1 MRGKIVY
8 LCENYGRIEP
18 LDTRDKLYFNPNSLI
33 ESQWED
39 LQVGMIMDF
48 TAVSNCVSTQA
59 SYVRRAPLKWFDGY
73 IDNVST
79 TPWGEIQWNIK
90 TNQGS
95 RSFWFVKENIQK
107 ISVDEEINVGDI
119 VKFQCEG
126 YNEKRNRAYNVT
138 KQQLGYITSYDLNN
152 GKGMINYS
160 IPFVANKIC
169 NIEQYCMNTNKF
181 FYSVAYTV
189 SNAEIQEITILDEVA
204 EIIFDN
210 CLQYIDGYVE
220 KIDSTKNAEEY
231 IILSPAN
238 GSPCTIKTS
247 FDKFDVACMRH
258 WLELDQHISY
268 VLDDNEKATDI
279 TWTGYITRFPINP
292 VSNDMSA
299 QINDKIWKN
308 EIEDYDPK
316 LVYCRK
322 YKIINAHC
330 DESQKHFWLES
341 RVFNN
346 TIHIPIKTY
355 RSFQRY
361 KVRYALTDDKVNT
374 KKAIKI
380 LVIGVAKAP
389 DPILHEPSRKMEMDQ
404 NIVINNYYAP
414 VYQQFNFTQT
424 VLQMDRNDFADYLQ
438 NYFGQK
444 IANLPHSNTE
454 KAQLLLD
461 AISNDLLPSSIT
473 DVSLFEEQYIK
484 ALRVLSKRYD
494 LPVSMLSVEWLSE
507 KCELYLKT
515 AIIVDYKL
523 MGDVCL
529 LSDLSAQSV
538 FYGKFLEQ
546 LLKDVLYPFF
556 KKHTTLADK
565 LTRLSPDGI
574 KEVTSSRQTTIGTY
588 CNAINRNM
596 ELISEV
602 CGNCFSMKTT
612 QEWKTY
618 WLTLNSLLNEAKE
631 IRNKTDHADLP
642 ICVEDVDKM
651 RFLITAPT
659 GIITTIEILVNYINN
674 DNLSKNEVYSPN
686 ESEKDYLMFTYE
698 KTLYGRNRN
707 IQGLLGNVLDKPAL
721 LHISKLR
728 KAYVGQQEIEQFIE
742 KVQTLPFSVK
752 LFKETEK
759 GMEVTLLGVTP
770 DFDTLIQ

>member
-8 LCENYGRIEP
+8 LCETHGQIEP

-33 ESQWED
+33 ESQWKD
-39 LQVGMIMDF
+39 LRIGMIMDF
-48 TAVSNCVSTQA
+48 TTASNCVSNQA

-73 IDNVST
+73 IDNIST
-79 TPWGEIQWNIK
+79 TPWGEHQWNIK
-90 TNQGS
+90 TNHGS
-95 RSFWFVKENIQK
+95 RSFWFVKENIQR
-107 ISVDEEINVGDI
+107 IGADEEINVGDI

-138 KQQLGYITSYDLNN
+138 KQQLGYITSYDQNN
-152 GKGMINYS
+152 GKGIINYA
-160 IPFVANKIC
+160 IPFVADKIC
-169 NIEQYCMNTNKF
+169 NLEQYCMDTNKF
-181 FYSVAYTV
+181 FYFVAYTV
-189 SNAEIQEITILDEVA
+189 SNAGPQEITILDEVA
-204 EIIFDN
+204 EIVFDD
-210 CLQYIDGYVE
+210 CLQYIDGFVE
-220 KIDSTKNAEEY
+220 KIDSTKNEEEY
-231 IILSPAN
+231 IILSPTN

-247 FDKFDVACMRH
+247 FDKFDVACMRQ

-268 VLDDNEKATDI
+268 VLDENEKATDI

-292 VSNDMSA
+292 ISNDMSA

-308 EIEDYDPK
+308 EIEDHDPK

-322 YKIINAHC
+322 YKIVNAHC

-355 RSFQRY
+355 KSFQRY

-389 DPILHEPSRKMEMDQ
+389 EPILCEPSQEIGTEQ

-414 VYQQFNFTQT
+414 VYQQFNFIQN
-424 VLQMDRNDFADYLQ
+424 VLQMDSKGFADYLQ
-438 NYFGQK
+438 NYFDHK
-444 IANLPHSNTE
+444 IAALSPSNTE
-454 KAQLLLD
+454 TVQLLSD
-461 AISNDLLPSSIT
+461 AISNDLLLSPVA
-473 DVSLFEEQYIK
+473 DASLFEEQYIK
-484 ALRVLSKRYD
+484 ALRALSKKYN
-494 LPVSMLSVEWLSE
+494 LPVSTLSIEWLSE
-507 KCELYLKT
+507 KCKVYLKT

-523 MGDVCL
+523 MGDICL

-546 LLKDVLYPFF
+546 LLKDVLYPLF
-556 KKHTTLADK
+556 KNHTTLSDK

-574 KEVTSSRQTTIGTY
+574 KEVTSSKQTTIGTY
-588 CNAINRNM
+588 CNAINRNV

-602 CGNCFSMKTT
+602 CGNCFSMKTA
-612 QEWKTY
+612 QEWETY
-618 WLTLNSLLNEAKE
+618 WRTLNSLLNEAKE

-642 ICVEDVDKM
+642 ICIEDVDKM
-651 RFLITAPT
+651 RSLIIAPA
-659 GIITTIEILVNYINN
+659 GIITTIEILVNYISN
-674 DNLSKNEVYSPN
+674 DNHPKNEVHSPN
-686 ESEKDYLMFTYE
+686 GPESDYLMFTYE
-698 KTLYGRNRN
+698 KTLYGRNQN
-707 IQGLLGNVLDKPAL
+707 IQGLLGKVLDKPAL
-721 LHISKLR
+721 LHISKMC
-728 KAYVGQQEIEQFIE
+728 KAYVGQQEIEHFIE
-742 KVQTLPFSVK
+742 KVQNQPFSVK
-752 LFKETEK
+752 FFKETDK
-759 GMEVTLLGVTP
+759 GVEVTLLGVTP